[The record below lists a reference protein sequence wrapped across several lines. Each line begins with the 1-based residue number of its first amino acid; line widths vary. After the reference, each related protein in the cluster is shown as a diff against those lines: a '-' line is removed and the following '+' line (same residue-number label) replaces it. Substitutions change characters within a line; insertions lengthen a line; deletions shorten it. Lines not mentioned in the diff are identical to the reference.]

1 MGDEFSDILGS
12 ATLPVRQKS
21 QSSSFS
27 LPVKITSTLT
37 LLLVGYI
44 IAARVWGRILKWR
57 EKSYRLSLRRRHGIP
72 DNDHRPFNVA
82 YAAVQRAK
90 EQREKENARIR
101 RADLVGVAAV
111 SSREPANA
119 PPEQIRHRL
128 GNQRGVDSSRSGAPV
143 GGPPGRYNPMSMNN
157 YLSMPSVPQ
166 SQTNHVTF
174 ADGFNT
180 SASPLDVHAELASP
194 TKRSGRKSLGILKSN
209 DDRRK
214 RERGFDDEDGDIA
227 KKTRLEGDEFIDGD
241 EEAVWQGSS
250 DLLNSSDSRV
260 PKRGVG
266 DDNDGDFGTLK
277 RANGK
282 RQRKV
287 SGDKESPRR
296 HDMDVDA
303 EAEDYLG
310 DLRSISRGKKRD
322 RDETGSSYGGEI
334 EQADDDADVDAEEE
348 KYRRRKRR
356 NKRRSD
362 ANSSSRGKKRDRDL
376 EDELGDGE
384 DETGLVS
391 QRKLRKKRG
400 KKMSDDEKASDVSM
414 EDSSSIKGRKIGE
427 TWTSNGVNYK
437 IGPNGQRLRFEL
449 VKKARQK
456 FVMPMDSVHPDRR
469 ANLEV
474 YVEAWLTEEEY
485 RIAKARNILSW
496 QESPNGSTEPETPPP
511 TTPDVSPAPPRTGKH
526 LLWDSTTSTPSS
538 QPHDNPFETPKSA
551 SQQLATTI
559 SGAASRRIASAVRST
574 SGGSKPLSGSNIAP
588 PSPSLMDSTNMR
600 SPRTYKQFSKW
611 EKQDLEAKAMM
622 RMREANRKKEEEKE
636 SLPSVPPAVPK
647 ITFTPAADG
656 GSTAKPPA
664 PAFSLPGAST
674 APKSIFNAPTTS
686 SPLASGDNKAEAVK
700 PPASTT
706 PSFPFSKPTPA
717 PQPATSPAS
726 TQASIP
732 TSTPQVNGSANVI
745 PAAPAKPS
753 AFSFG
758 PPAGVSH
765 AASADK
771 PKPAV
776 GLGFPSLG
784 PSASAAPQ
792 PAGSSATSASSTAS
806 LSSTP
811 APPKFSFNMPNPASS
826 SDTEHK
832 PDTPASNA
840 TSPGGVS
847 LLSRLG
853 GTSAPGQ
860 NNVTSSTT
868 PSPFSFGPPPAPA
881 VSSTATSSS
890 PFGGAFSAAPLSSP
904 FGGASSTPA
913 ATTASQQPSQP
924 TNAGSS
930 SSAAAAA
937 PVKFNFFGG
946 ANKTSSPFGNS
957 NSNTLNTTAP
967 TTSATPSSLSGALNP
982 LPASSAN
989 TAKPISSPFGSADKK
1004 LEEEKSTKSAPT
1016 FSFGTPASSS
1026 AGATNGGNIFGG
1038 AKAASTSNTTSSTN
1052 PSPFG
1057 SSFGGNSAFSSGT
1070 FGSNVNSK
1078 SAFGSTTT
1086 TGPSNLGSSV
1096 DPSPLGVASTGNNVL
1111 QSGSGAFGAKPT
1123 DSDTATTPASTSVF
1137 SKPSEAPNT
1146 GSAAAPKS
1154 AFSFGSSGTQNS
1166 GSTPAP
1172 KSAFS
1177 FGTSATQNS
1186 DSTPAPKSAFSFGT
1200 SAAQSSGSAPAP
1212 KSAFSFGSSAP
1223 ASSSGSTS
1231 FGFGGQNTFGASAAP
1246 KPAGEAQP
1254 KSAFSFGSSS
1264 STPPVTPNATPAGGL
1279 PKSAFSFG
1287 NNSTTPAGSPA
1298 KSAFSFG
1305 SPAAPSTSGAT
1316 GGAFGMPASGQSTPS
1331 VFGVASTPN
1340 PFSAFANK
1348 PAGSGTLQ

>member
-1 MGDEFSDILGS
+1 MGDDFSDILGS
-12 ATLPVRQKS
+12 GTLPVRQKS

-44 IAARVWGRILKWR
+44 IAARAWGRVLKWR

-90 EQREKENARIR
+90 EQREKENTRIR
-101 RADLVGVAAV
+101 RADLVAVAAV
-111 SSREPANA
+111 SSREPANV
-119 PPEQIRHRL
+119 PPEQIRHRS

-143 GGPPGRYNPMSMNN
+143 GGPPGRYNPMSTNN

-166 SQTNHVTF
+166 SQPNHVTF

-250 DLLNSSDSRV
+250 DLLNSSESRV
-260 PKRGVG
+260 LKRGVG

-277 RANGK
+277 GANGK

-287 SGDKESPRR
+287 STDKESPRR
-296 HDMDVDA
+296 HDMDLDV
-303 EAEDYLG
+303 EDYLG
-310 DLRSISRGKKRD
+310 DLRSLSRGKKRD

-348 KYRRRKRR
+348 KDRRRKRR

-384 DETGLVS
+384 DEAGLVS

-427 TWTSNGVNYK
+427 TWTSNGVQYK

-511 TTPDVSPAPPRTGKH
+511 TTPDISPAPPRTGKH
-526 LLWDSTTSTPSS
+526 LLWDSTTSTSSS

-551 SQQLATTI
+551 SQQLASTI
-559 SGAASRRIASAVRST
+559 SGAASKRIASAVRST
-574 SGGSKPLSGSNIAP
+574 SGGSKPLSSSNIAP

-636 SLPSVPPAVPK
+636 TLPSVPPAVPK

-656 GSTAKPPA
+656 GSTAKPPP
-664 PAFSLPGAST
+664 PAFSLPGASP

-686 SPLASGDNKAEAVK
+686 SPLASGDNEAEAVK
-700 PPASTT
+700 PPASTM
-706 PSFPFSKPTPA
+706 PLFPFSKPTPA

-726 TQASIP
+726 TQASVP
-732 TSTPQVNGSANVI
+732 TSTPQVNGSANII

-753 AFSFG
+753 SFSFG
-758 PPAGVSH
+758 PPAGGSH

-771 PKPAV
+771 PKPIV

-806 LSSTP
+806 LSSTL

-826 SDTEHK
+826 TNTEHK

-840 TSPGGVS
+840 ASPGGVS

-853 GTSAPGQ
+853 ATSAPGQ

-868 PSPFSFGPPPAPA
+868 PSPFSFSPSPAPA

-890 PFGGAFSAAPLSSP
+890 PFGGGFSAAPLSSP
-904 FGGASSTPA
+904 FGGAPSAPA
-913 ATTASQQPSQP
+913 ATTAPQQPSQP

-957 NSNTLNTTAP
+957 NSNTLNTIAP

-989 TAKPISSPFGSADKK
+989 TAKPTSSPFGSTDKK
-1004 LEEEKSTKSAPT
+1004 PAEEKSTTSAPT

-1026 AGATNGGNIFGG
+1026 AGATNGGNIFG
-1038 AKAASTSNTTSSTN
+1038 AVKAASTSNTTSSTN

-1057 SSFGGNSAFSSGT
+1057 SGFGGNSAFSSGT

-1078 SAFGSTTT
+1078 SAFGSTA
-1086 TGPSNLGSSV
+1086 TGPSKFGSLAT
-1096 DPSPLGVASTGNNVL
+1096 PSPLNVAPTENNNVL
-1111 QSGSGAFGAKPT
+1111 QSGSGAFGAKST
-1123 DSDTATTPASTSVF
+1123 DSDTATTPASMSVF

-1146 GSAAAPKS
+1146 GPAAAAPKS

-1177 FGTSATQNS
+1177 FGSSGTQNS

-1200 SAAQSSGSAPAP
+1200 SATQNPGSVPPP

-1223 ASSSGSTS
+1223 SSSSGSTS
-1231 FGFGGQNTFGASAAP
+1231 FGFGGQNTFGASAAA
-1246 KPAGEAQP
+1246 KPAGEAQT
-1254 KSAFSFGSSS
+1254 KSAFSFGSPSS
-1264 STPPVTPNATPAGGL
+1264 APPATANVTPAGDP

-1305 SPAAPSTSGAT
+1305 STAATSGAT

-1331 VFGVASTPN
+1331 VFGGASTPN
-1340 PFSAFANK
+1340 PFSALANK
-1348 PAGSGTLQ
+1348 PAGSGTVQ

>member
-1 MGDEFSDILGS
+1 MSDDFSDILGS
-12 ATLPVRQKS
+12 GTLPVRQKS
-21 QSSSFS
+21 LSSSFS

-44 IAARVWGRILKWR
+44 VAARAWGRVLKWR

-90 EQREKENARIR
+90 EQREKEKARIM
-101 RADLVGVAAV
+101 RADLVAAV
-111 SSREPANA
+111 PSREPANV
-119 PPEQIRHRL
+119 PPEQIRHRS

-214 RERGFDDEDGDIA
+214 RERGFDDDDGDIA

-250 DLLNSSDSRV
+250 DLPNSNESRV

-287 SGDKESPRR
+287 SSDKESPRR
-296 HDMDVDA
+296 HDMDIDA
-303 EAEDYLG
+303 EGEDYLG
-310 DLRSISRGKKRD
+310 DLRSLSRGKKRD

-348 KYRRRKRR
+348 KDRRRKRR

-362 ANSSSRGKKRDRDL
+362 ANSSSRGKKRDRDF
-376 EDELGDGE
+376 EDELGDDE
-384 DETGLVS
+384 DETGLAS

-427 TWTSNGVNYK
+427 TWISNGVQYK

-511 TTPDVSPAPPRTGKH
+511 TTPDISPAPPRTGKH

-538 QPHDNPFETPKSA
+538 QPHDNPFEIPKSA

-559 SGAASRRIASAVRST
+559 SSAASRRIASAVRST

-588 PSPSLMDSTNMR
+588 PSPGLMDSTNMR

-622 RMREANRKKEEEKE
+622 RMREANRKKEEEKG

-647 ITFTPAADG
+647 ITFTPAADP
-656 GSTAKPPA
+656 GSTAKPP
-664 PAFSLPGAST
+664 PPVFPLPGAST
-674 APKSIFNAPTTS
+674 APKLIFNAPTTS
-686 SPLASGDNKAEAVK
+686 SPLASGDNKTEAVK
-700 PPASTT
+700 LPAPTT
-706 PSFPFSKPTPA
+706 PSFPFSKPSPA
-717 PQPATSPAS
+717 PQPATSPAF
-726 TQASIP
+726 TQASVP

-753 AFSFG
+753 SFSFG

-765 AASADK
+765 AANADK

-776 GLGFPSLG
+776 GLGFPSFG

-792 PAGSSATSASSTAS
+792 PAGSSATSAFSTAS

-811 APPKFSFNMPNPASS
+811 APPKFSFNVPNAASS
-826 SDTEHK
+826 SNTKHEQ
-832 PDTPASNA
+832 DTPALNA
-840 TSPGGVS
+840 ASPGGVS
-847 LLSRLG
+847 LLSRPG
-853 GTSAPGQ
+853 GTPAPGQ

-868 PSPFSFGPPPAPA
+868 PSSFSFGPSPAPA
-881 VSSTATSSS
+881 VSSSTTSSS
-890 PFGGAFSAAPLSSP
+890 PFGGAFSAAPSSSP
-904 FGGASSTPA
+904 FGGAPSAPA

-930 SSAAAAA
+930 SSAAAA
-937 PVKFNFFGG
+937 PIKFNFFGG
-946 ANKTSSPFGNS
+946 ANKTSSPFGKS

-1004 LEEEKSTKSAPT
+1004 PEEEKSTTSAPT

-1026 AGATNGGNIFGG
+1026 ASVTNGGNIFGA
-1038 AKAASTSNTTSSTN
+1038 AKASSSSSSNTTSSTN

-1070 FGSNVNSK
+1070 FGSNINSK

-1086 TGPSNLGSSV
+1086 APSNFGSPLS
-1096 DPSPLGVASTGNNVL
+1096 PSPLGVAPTGNNNVL
-1111 QSGSGAFGAKPT
+1111 QSGSGAFGAKST
-1123 DSDTATTPASTSVF
+1123 DSDTATTLASTSVF
-1137 SKPSEAPNT
+1137 SKPSETSDP

-1154 AFSFGSSGTQNS
+1154 PFSFGSSGTQNS

-1177 FGTSATQNS
+1177 FGTSGTQNS
-1186 DSTPAPKSAFSFGT
+1186 DSAAAPKSAFSFSPSGT
-1200 SAAQSSGSAPAP
+1200 QNSGSTPAP

-1223 ASSSGSTS
+1223 SSSSGSTS
-1231 FGFGGQNTFGASAAP
+1231 FGFGGQNIFGASAAA
-1246 KPAGEAQP
+1246 KPAGEAQS
-1254 KSAFSFGSSS
+1254 KSAFSFGSPS
-1264 STPPVTPNATPAGGL
+1264 STPSVTPNATPAVDP

-1305 SPAAPSTSGAT
+1305 STAPGTSGAT
-1316 GGAFGMPASGQSTPS
+1316 GGAFGMPVSGQSTPS
-1331 VFGVASTPN
+1331 VFGGASTPN
-1340 PFSAFANK
+1340 PFSALANK
-1348 PAGSGTLQ
+1348 PAGSGTVQ

>member
-1 MGDEFSDILGS
+1 MGDDFSDILGS

-44 IAARVWGRILKWR
+44 IAARAWGRVLKWR

-90 EQREKENARIR
+90 EQREKENARIK
-101 RADLVGVAAV
+101 RADLVAVAAV

-119 PPEQIRHRL
+119 PPEPIRHRL

-180 SASPLDVHAELASP
+180 SASPLDIHAELASP

-241 EEAVWQGSS
+241 EEAVWQGPS

-277 RANGK
+277 RAHGK

-287 SGDKESPRR
+287 SSDKESPRR

-310 DLRSISRGKKRD
+310 DLRSLSRGKKRD
-322 RDETGSSYGGEI
+322 RDETGSSCGGEI
-334 EQADDDADVDAEEE
+334 EQADEDADADVEEE

-414 EDSSSIKGRKIGE
+414 EDSSSMKGRKIGE
-427 TWTSNGVNYK
+427 TWTSNGVQYK

-559 SGAASRRIASAVRST
+559 SGAASRRIASAVRSI

-656 GSTAKPPA
+656 GSTAKPPP
-664 PAFSLPGAST
+664 PAFPLPGAST

-686 SPLASGDNKAEAVK
+686 SPLANGDNKSEAVK

-726 TQASIP
+726 TQASVP

-784 PSASAAPQ
+784 PSASVAPQ
-792 PAGSSATSASSTAS
+792 PAGSSSTSTSSTAS

-811 APPKFSFNMPNPASS
+811 APPKFSFNIPNPASS
-826 SDTEHK
+826 SNAEHK

-868 PSPFSFGPPPAPA
+868 PSPFSFGPSPAPA

-937 PVKFNFFGG
+937 AAPVKFNFFGG

-967 TTSATPSSLSGALNP
+967 TTSATPSSLS
-982 LPASSAN
+982 
-989 TAKPISSPFGSADKK
+989 DKK
-1004 LEEEKSTKSAPT
+1004 REEEKSTTSAPT

-1026 AGATNGGNIFGG
+1026 ASAINGGNIFGA

-1070 FGSNVNSK
+1070 FGSNINSK

-1086 TGPSNLGSSV
+1086 GPSNFGSSLT
-1096 DPSPLGVASTGNNVL
+1096 PSVAATVL

-1137 SKPSEAPNT
+1137 SKPSEAPNP
-1146 GSAAAPKS
+1146 GSAA
-1154 AFSFGSSGTQNS
+1154 
-1166 GSTPAP
+1166 AP

-1186 DSTPAPKSAFSFGT
+1186 GSTPAAKSAFSFGT
-1200 SAAQSSGSAPAP
+1200 TATQNSGSAPAP

-1223 ASSSGSTS
+1223 SSSSGSTS
-1231 FGFGGQNTFGASAAP
+1231 FGFGGQNTFGASAAA
-1246 KPAGEAQP
+1246 KPAGEAQT
-1254 KSAFSFGSSS
+1254 KTAFSFGSSS
-1264 STPPVTPNATPAGGL
+1264 STPLVTPNATPAGDP

-1305 SPAAPSTSGAT
+1305 STAAPGTSGAT

-1331 VFGVASTPN
+1331 AFGGASTPN

-1348 PAGSGTLQ
+1348 PAGSGTVQ